1 MYHRCTQKML
11 AVVEDKCLWSPWCM
25 LALSYKSLCS
35 YLFLA
40 FYFNFFHRKMSELRD
55 RQKEMSKRNF
65 EHCLSLRI
73 IFLTVCDSCHVA
85 PWRPPCVSGFQCL
98 THLPCLSVLLLQVF
112 LFFSLF
118 SKSKTI
124 VWGKSLLFTK
134 HCVWVKLYF
143 FNEWQF
149 LRLSGLKW
157 IMEFK
162 KIMETDI
169 SKLL

>member
-25 LALSYKSLCS
+25 LALSYKSL
-35 YLFLA
+35 FLA
-40 FYFNFFHRKMSELRD
+40 FYFNFFSQKNVWIE
-55 RQKEMSKRNF
+55 RQEKREISKRNF
-65 EHCLSLRI
+65 EHCIRI
-73 IFLTVCDSCHVA
+73 IFLTVCGTCSCHVA

-118 SKSKTI
+118 FKSKTI